1 MIVRAFRSE
10 PFRAMGTSCAVGA
23 SAAPAESRLADDAL
37 AAARREIDACERAL
51 SRFDPASELSAL
63 NAAAG
68 TWAAAGPRLVEALR
82 AALEARAASGGRYD
96 PTVLPAVVAAGYD
109 RSFED
114 LGDARPPAPI
124 AGWRAGAAV
133 EVDPARGRARVAA
146 GAAVDLGGI
155 GKGWS
160 AARALE
166 AMRAAW
172 PGLPGGLVDLGGDI
186 AVWGRPPGGGAWRVA
201 VADPRRSGGHLG
213 TLHVAGGGVATS
225 GRDRRRFGPGRALHH
240 LIDPRTGRPARG
252 GSLTVTVVADAAE
265 AAEAHATA
273 LAVTPT
279 DEAAAYVAERPGLA
293 ALLVPDEGP
302 PLALGPLP
310 LVRPAL
316 AEAAS

>member
-1 MIVRAFRSE
+1 MIVRALRSE
-10 PFRAMGTSCAVGA
+10 AFRAMGTACAVGA
-23 SAAPAESRLADDAL
+23 TAGPAESRLAEDAV

-51 SRFDPASELSAL
+51 SRFDPASDLSAL

-68 TWAAAGPRLVEALR
+68 SWVAACPRLVGALQ

-109 RSFED
+109 RSFEE
-114 LGDARPPAPI
+114 LGPARPPAPI

-133 EVDPARGRARVAA
+133 EVDPGRGRARVAA

-160 AARALE
+160 AARALG

-201 VADPRRSGGHLG
+201 VADPRRPRGHLG
-213 TLHVAGGGVATS
+213 TLHLPGGGVATS

-252 GSLTVTVVADAAE
+252 GPLTVTVVANGAE

-273 LAVTPT
+273 LAVTAI
-279 DEAAAYVAERPGLA
+279 DEAAAYLAQRPGLA
-293 ALLVPDEGP
+293 ALLVPDDGP

-310 LVRPAL
+310 LVAPAL
-316 AEAAS
+316 AEAAR